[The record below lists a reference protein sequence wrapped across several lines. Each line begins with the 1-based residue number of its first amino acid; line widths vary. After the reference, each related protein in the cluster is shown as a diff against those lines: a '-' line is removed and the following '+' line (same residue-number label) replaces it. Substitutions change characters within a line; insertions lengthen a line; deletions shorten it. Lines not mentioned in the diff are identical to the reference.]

1 MLEMLSEETG
11 IEVKHLEL
19 MSKMLGLDEAVAH
32 IRHETLIIAKR
43 AEICAEYTLAN
54 DWADFTKN
62 GKDCLEV
69 VETNINHF
77 LEDAIKEFLYGE
89 WM

>member
-19 MSKMLGLDEAVAH
+19 MSKMLGLDEVLTY

-43 AEICAEYTLAN
+43 AEICSEYTLAN
-54 DWADFTKN
+54 DWDDFTKN
-62 GKDCLEV
+62 GKECYEV

-77 LEDAIKEFLYGE
+77 LEDATKEFLYGK
-89 WM
+89 WF